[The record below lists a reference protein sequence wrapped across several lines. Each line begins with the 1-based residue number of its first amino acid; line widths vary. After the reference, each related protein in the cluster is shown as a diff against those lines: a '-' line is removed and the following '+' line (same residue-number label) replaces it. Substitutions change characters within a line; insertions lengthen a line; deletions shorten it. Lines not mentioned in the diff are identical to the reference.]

1 MLYPEFSLLGYHFI
15 SLFYVQQTFRIMKI
29 EDNNNWG
36 YVEGTTVLHRLRP
49 EVKIVATLFL
59 LLGSGVGSGWALVL
73 AGILSAL
80 GVMLVAV
87 PLINILRILRR
98 MVWFFIAI
106 AVFPVLF
113 TPGFYIELPTWF
125 PISVSREGLTLALES
140 CVRLINVFL
149 ISLVMVRTTP
159 NAEWMEGLEK
169 LLGPRVLRLPCI
181 RDLFAVGL
189 LSVKF
194 LPMIL
199 ADTEEH
205 FANLRK
211 QETRG
216 YQKLSAVV
224 QSVLQFIVEIFS
236 NADRYQRPVGSP
248 AKGTD

>member
-1 MLYPEFSLLGYHFI
+1 
-15 SLFYVQQTFRIMKI
+15 MKI
-29 EDNNNWG
+29 EDNPNWG
-36 YVEGTTVLHRLRP
+36 YVEGTTALHRLRP
-49 EVKIVATLFL
+49 EIKIVVAL
-59 LLGSGVGSGWALVL
+59 LLIAASGVGNGWALVL
-73 AGILSAL
+73 AGILSVL

-98 MVWFFIAI
+98 MAWFFIAI

-140 CVRLINVFL
+140 CVRLINVLL

-159 NAEWMEGLEK
+159 SEEWTEGLEK
-169 LLGPRVLRLPCI
+169 LLGPRILRLPCI

-216 YQKLSAVV
+216 YQKLTAVV
-224 QSVLQFIVEIFS
+224 HSVLQFVVEIFS
-236 NADRYQRPVGSP
+236 DVDRYQRPAGSS
-248 AKGTD
+248 AKATD

>member
-1 MLYPEFSLLGYHFI
+1 
-15 SLFYVQQTFRIMKI
+15 MKI
-29 EDNNNWG
+29 EDNQYWG
-36 YVEGTTVLHRLRP
+36 YVEGTTALHRLRP
-49 EVKIVATLFL
+49 EIKIVAAL
-59 LLGSGVGSGWALVL
+59 LLIAASGIGNGWALAL

-98 MVWFFIAI
+98 MAWFFMAIAI
-106 AVFPVLF
+106 FPVLF
-113 TPGFYIELPTWF
+113 TSGFYIELPTWF
-125 PISVSREGLTLALES
+125 PISISREGLTLALES
-140 CVRLINVFL
+140 CVRLINVLL

-169 LLGPRVLRLPCI
+169 LLGPRVLRLPYI

-211 QETRG
+211 QEIRG

-236 NADRYQRPVGSP
+236 DVDRYQRPVGSP
-248 AKGTD
+248 AKETD